1 MYVGRHRVYFMY
13 ILINLD
19 CFFFALIR
27 IDSRATQ
34 LHALERF
41 DLLNFLKSIKEKTEK
56 SKTDSRKKFTNKIQ
70 ENCIEILN
78 SAETYTA

>member
-1 MYVGRHRVYFMY
+1 MY

-27 IDSRATQ
+27 INSRATQ

-41 DLLNFLKSIKEKTEK
+41 DLLDFVKSIKEKTGK
-56 SKTDSRKKFTNKIQ
+56 SKTDS
-70 ENCIEILN
+70 
-78 SAETYTA
+78 

>member
-1 MYVGRHRVYFMY
+1 MPA

-27 IDSRATQ
+27 INSRATQ

-41 DLLNFLKSIKEKTEK
+41 DLLDFVKSIKEKTGK
-56 SKTDSRKKFTNKIQ
+56 SKTDS
-70 ENCIEILN
+70 
-78 SAETYTA
+78 